1 MNFRPIALVAL
12 CLLLNLT
19 GSAHSAATP
28 EACSI
33 AVGITTRTGTF
44 RTWTNALETM
54 KFAEKGLTVCQD
66 DAILNLSDDA
76 LESMTEEKAAALL
89 KCNAEFKLELL
100 FYSHSKKD
108 PSRELTRNVT
118 IFKNGKAIFSK
129 DYLPNPSSL
138 GSLKILKT
146 LPTCA
151 ELQKLAAPSVP
162 AGN

>member
-1 MNFRPIALVAL
+1 MKTRIIG
-12 CLLLNLT
+12 LLAISLFPTL
-19 GSAHSAATP
+19 SAPVLAATAP

-54 KFAEKGLTVCQD
+54 KFADKGLTVCQD

-76 LESMTEEKAAALL
+76 LEKMTERKAAALL
-89 KCNAEFKLELL
+89 KCDAEFKFELL
-100 FYSHSKKD
+100 FYSHSEKD

-118 IFKNGKAIFSK
+118 IFKNGKAIFSR
-129 DYLPNPSSL
+129 DYSPNPSSI

-146 LPTCA
+146 IPTCA
-151 ELQKLAAPSVP
+151 ELQKLANPPTP
-162 AGN
+162 AEN